1 MVELRLDD
9 EGHVAKGEAQVFSHD
24 DPVVVATVET
34 VTVLETKLRVLDG
47 FVESVEIG

>member
-9 EGHVAKGEAQVFSHD
+9 EGHVAEGEAQVFSHD

-47 FVESVEIG
+47 LVESVEIG